1 MERATKRRTILL
13 AATGIVIGR
22 SGARAQSSRRV
33 ARVGWLGWAGDTSV
47 QASLAQ
53 RAFRERLAELG
64 WRDGGNLVLEVR
76 TGDREQG
83 AALTGELVRAGVEV
97 IAAQGPM
104 VFAARA
110 AAGTIPLVFAIN
122 GDPVQA
128 GLVASLARPG
138 GTLTGITA
146 LNDELSV
153 KRVELIRAAR
163 PTMTRIAALANN
175 RHPGVAVE
183 IEATTRA
190 SRQLGLASK
199 YFPLQQAQDLDAAL
213 AAIASEPFD
222 ALVAFPDTMVNQLA
236 RRLAEFKTR
245 RRLPS
250 ISGWAEYAQAGNLMS
265 YGPPY
270 GAYFA
275 HCADFVDKLLRG
287 ASAAELPVERP
298 TRFELVLNRRVARD
312 IGLTLPQALLA
323 RADEVVG

>member
-1 MERATKRRTILL
+1 MLL
-13 AATGIVIGR
+13 AATGAAATHLGGV
-22 SGARAQSSRRV
+22 AQPARRV
-33 ARVGWLGWAGDTSV
+33 ARVGWLGWTGDTSG
-47 QASLAQ
+47 QPSLALA
-53 RAFRERLAELG
+53 AFRERLAALG
-64 WRDGGNLVLEVR
+64 WREGENLVLEIR
-76 TGDREQG
+76 AGDRDQG
-83 AALTGELVRAGVEV
+83 ASLTGELVRAGAEV

-104 VFAARA
+104 SVFGRA
-110 AAGTIPLVFAIN
+110 QAGAVPIVFAIN

-163 PTMTRIAALANN
+163 PAMTRLAALANN

-183 IEATTRA
+183 IDATMRA
-190 SRQLGLASK
+190 AKQLGLAMK

-213 AAIASEPFD
+213 AAIAAETFD

-236 RRLAEFKTR
+236 RRLAEFNTR

-265 YGPPY
+265 YGPSY
-270 GAYFA
+270 REF
-275 HCADFVDKLLRG
+275 HRHSADYVDRLLRG
-287 ASAAELPVERP
+287 AVAAELPVERP
-298 TRFELVLNRRVARD
+298 TRFELVLNRKAAQE
-312 IGLTLPQALLA
+312 IGLALPQSLVV
-323 RADEVVG
+323 RADEVIG